1 MNISMILIG
10 GGVLVGALAF
20 LPKGE
25 KEREQVDYEY
35 VEGMEEAPG
44 FDPETG
50 WFFEFDVAPGPDTP
64 VPMPEIGGLDTAI
77 PFPVDTGIPMG
88 EPERRLTTTG
98 EVEVIV
104 VVR

>member
-35 VEGMEEAPG
+35 VEGMEQAPG
-44 FDPETG
+44 FDPVTG
-50 WFFEFDVAPGPDTP
+50 WFHEVDVGEF
-64 VPMPEIGGLDTAI
+64 I
-77 PFPVDTGIPMG
+77 PFAPDIIEDEFNLLDVGFPMG
-88 EPERRLTTTG
+88 DPERKLTATG
-98 EVEVIV
+98 EVEVLV

>member
-25 KEREQVDYEY
+25 KDEEGREVLEPTY
-35 VEGMEEAPG
+35 VEGVEQAEV
-44 FDPETG
+44 FDP
-50 WFFEFDVAPGPDTP
+50 
-64 VPMPEIGGLDTAI
+64 
-77 PFPVDTGIPMG
+77 DTGYYHELDVGGFIPLPPDVTEDEFNLLDVGFPMG
-88 EPERRLTTTG
+88 DPERKLTATG
-98 EVEVIV
+98 EVEVLV

>member
-35 VEGMEEAPG
+35 VEGMETAEV
-44 FDPETG
+44 FDPVTG
-50 WFFEFDVAPGPDTP
+50 YYHELDVGGFIPLPIDSDIFQAF
-64 VPMPEIGGLDTAI
+64 PE
-77 PFPVDTGIPMG
+77 PVDVGFPMG
-88 EPERRLTTTG
+88 DPERKLTTTG
-98 EVEVIV
+98 EVEVLV

>member
-35 VEGMEEAPG
+35 VEGMETAEV
-44 FDPETG
+44 FDPVTG
-50 WFFEFDVAPGPDTP
+50 YYHELDVGGVIPLDDLYTAPDLAVPD
-64 VPMPEIGGLDTAI
+64 VG
-77 PFPVDTGIPMG
+77 FPMG

-98 EVEVIV
+98 NVEVT
-104 VVR
+104 VRVR